1 MNKIKIIYFTPVV
14 IVLIFLIFL
23 FQLLNKDVKKLSSAL
38 IEKPVPEFEMQTL
51 YSDITLLNSND
62 INSSN
67 VALVNVW
74 ASWCIP
80 CRAEHEILMLLSKIE
95 GLDLY
100 GINYKDKKINAL
112 NFIDNLGNPFKKIG
126 VDKNGRSSMVWGVY
140 GIPETFIIHKGTVIY
155 KHIGPIHLN
164 ELENVILP
172 ILAKLL

>member
-23 FQLLNKDVKKLSSAL
+23 FQLLNKDVTKLSSAL

-112 NFIDNLGNPFKKIG
+112 NFLNNLGNPFKKIG

-140 GIPETFIIHKGTVIY
+140 GIPETFITHKGTVIY

>member
-23 FQLLNKDVKKLSSAL
+23 FQLLNKDVTKLSSAL

>member
-1 MNKIKIIYFTPVV
+1 MNKIKIVYFIPVTILL
-14 IVLIFLIFL
+14 IVLIFL

-38 IEKPVPEFEMQTL
+38 IEKSVPQFEMQTL
-51 YSDITLLNSND
+51 YNDTILLNSSD
-62 INSSN
+62 INASK

-164 ELENVILP
+164 ELENTILP

>member
-14 IVLIFLIFL
+14 IVLIFLIVL

>member
-51 YSDITLLNSND
+51 YSDTTLLNSSD

>member
-23 FQLLNKDVKKLSSAL
+23 FQLLNKDVTKLSSAL

-112 NFIDNLGNPFKKIG
+112 NFLNNLGNPFKKIG

>member
-100 GINYKDKKINAL
+100 
-112 NFIDNLGNPFKKIG
+112 
-126 VDKNGRSSMVWGVY
+126 
-140 GIPETFIIHKGTVIY
+140 
-155 KHIGPIHLN
+155 HLN
-164 ELENVILP
+164 LI
-172 ILAKLL
+172 K